1 MGIQADPGGRRG
13 REVGTGESPVSTSWR
28 AEQEECEPT
37 SGDKVSGWSIA
48 ILSGICLDRGAIL
61 EQVILTSELGFSSV
75 QLE

>member
-1 MGIQADPGGRRG
+1 VEGRWAQ
-13 REVGTGESPVSTSWR
+13 VSHQCPPAGEQSKRNVSP
-28 AEQEECEPT
+28 P